1 MNNIIGFLKEN
12 NEASGYRVVSLKKE
26 TYELFFV
33 HRKLETVRATDT
45 TTTNVTV
52 YVNHDGKTGDSSFA
66 VYESMTD
73 DDVKSHISSAVNR
86 AKLVFNEPYELPDG
100 GELEAEIESNM
111 NEYEPRELAE
121 KIADAV
127 FAADCIEN
135 GSINATE
142 IFLYRET
149 FSIQNSRGINKT
161 QVKYHALIEAIP
173 TYTEG
178 DESVEL
184 YEAYRFTEFNPGK
197 ITAEIAAKMKEVAL
211 RRKAT
216 KPQTPLS
223 ANIVLRDKE
232 IASLMSELSYDL
244 NYAAVYSQSN
254 LHHKNDELQKG
265 ECDALNLSLVGQIRG
280 SGSSSYF
287 DDDGVTLRDTKL
299 ITNGIVT
306 GYYGAHRFASYLKEP
321 ETGNLRCMKLEAGTL
336 TENELEKLPYIEC
349 VSLSGLQVDLYN
361 DYIGGEIRLAYRH
374 ENGKTEPIT
383 GITMSAKL
391 SDVLNTLRL
400 SENTTVSERYAGPD
414 KLLMKNVTVM

>member
-1 MNNIIGFLKEN
+1 M
-12 NEASGYRVVSLKKE
+12 
-26 TYELFFV
+26 
-33 HRKLETVRATDT
+33 
-45 TTTNVTV
+45 
-52 YVNHDGKTGDSSFA
+52 
-66 VYESMTD
+66 
-73 DDVKSHISSAVNR
+73 
-86 AKLVFNEPYELPDG
+86 
-100 GELEAEIESNM
+100 
-111 NEYEPRELAE
+111 
-121 KIADAV
+121 
-127 FAADCIEN
+127 
-135 GSINATE
+135 
-142 IFLYRET
+142 
-149 FSIQNSRGINKT
+149 
-161 QVKYHALIEAIP
+161 
-173 TYTEG
+173 
-178 DESVEL
+178 EL

-232 IASLMSELSYDL
+232 IASLMGELSYDL